1 MGINDEPKRPVNAG
15 EPVVTSPA
23 GEITPAGYLREVKVH
38 LTRGKQKEAF
48 GLLQQAA
55 VIYPND
61 PIILSYYGYL
71 LALVDKKY
79 RGGVET
85 CARAIALLKKK
96 ASLSGEVPY
105 AVPYLNLGR
114 AYLAAGKKKDAI
126 EALKKG
132 LQYDNDN
139 NDLLKELKALGKRGK
154 PPVKF
159 LERANPINKFIGLT
173 RKKTT
178 KGTDK

>member
-1 MGINDEPKRPVNAG
+1 MGTHDEPKTSGHAG
-15 EPVVTSPA
+15 EPVLSNHA
-23 GEITPAGYLREVKVH
+23 GEITPADYLREVKAH

-55 VIYPND
+55 VIYPDD

-85 CARAIALLKKK
+85 CARAIALLKKT
-96 ASLSGEVPY
+96 ALIGGDVPY
-105 AVPYLNLGR
+105 AVPYLNLGK

-126 EALKKG
+126 EAFKKG
-132 LQYDNDN
+132 LQYDHGN
-139 NDLLKELKALGKRGK
+139 NELLKELKALGRREK
-154 PPVKF
+154 PPVQF
-159 LERANPINKFIGLT
+159 LERSHPINKLIGLT
-173 RKKTT
+173 RQKTKK
-178 KGTDK
+178 GSDK